1 MHRMTD
7 SLAEVWAGHEEAL
20 WFQLRFRIVTQF
32 FIMTKVNESRNVVV
46 RRSVQISITDL
57 KVREV
62 SGSYRPCSFTLF
74 DV

>member
-20 WFQLRFRIVTQF
+20 WLQLRFHIVTQVF
-32 FIMTKVNESRNVVV
+32 TMTKVNESRDVVV

-57 KVREV
+57 KFIEV
-62 SGSYRPCSFTLF
+62 SGSCRPCSFTLF